1 MKLSEINKG
10 LIDHSSKQGGYIR
23 KRTYDVRITLNKSGE
38 KGYVVR
44 FGFWNKAK
52 ETFTDACY
60 MEITDVEKIGDRIY
74 FLPVKEQQHNK
85 QFKLSRSDKSQ
96 NKYFTF
102 TPSENAE
109 KIYRANWINGTFRLK
124 KDPECGLWYIENEK
138 ND

>member
-10 LIDHSSKQGGYIR
+10 LIDHTSKQTGYVR

-44 FGFWNKAK
+44 FGFLNKAK
-52 ETFTDACY
+52 EAFADISY
-60 MEITDVEKIGDRIY
+60 MEITDVEKITDRIY
-74 FLPVKEQQHNK
+74 FVPSKEQEHNK

-109 KIYRANWINGTFRLK
+109 KIYRANWINGTFRIK
-124 KDPECGLWYIENEK
+124 KDPECGLWYIENER
-138 ND
+138 NN